1 MFNFYAFDKKKT
13 RAQNSQHED
22 LKLAQVKDRMRV
34 HRERLYENYTK
45 RISDFILHMEKQ
57 PIKINTYVTPIE
69 NVGRVT
75 DPAKFKGKAHIVV
88 REYKTHRERLLVK
101 DI

>member
-1 MFNFYAFDKKKT
+1 MFNVYAFDRKRTK
-13 RAQNSQHED
+13 AQNSLNED
-22 LKLAQVKDRMRV
+22 CKLAQLKDRMRV
-34 HRERLYENYTK
+34 HRERLYDNYTK

-57 PIKINTYVTPIE
+57 PIKINAYVTPIE

-88 REYKTHRERLLVK
+88 KDYKTHRERLVVK
-101 DI
+101 GI